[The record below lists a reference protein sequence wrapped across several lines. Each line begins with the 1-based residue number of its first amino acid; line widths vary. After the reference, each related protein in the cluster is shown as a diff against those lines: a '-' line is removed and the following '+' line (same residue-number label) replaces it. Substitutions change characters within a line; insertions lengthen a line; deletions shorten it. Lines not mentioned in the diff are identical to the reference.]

1 MNRDKKRDMTRGPV
15 LPTLIFFTVPLI
27 LGNLLQLLYNAAD
40 SVIAGNYI
48 GSAALAAIGAAAPIM
63 NLAVLFISGMC
74 LGTGILISVEYGS
87 GDQARMERQLST
99 ILITGIVFSV
109 AVSAVMIPL
118 AGPVLRLTRVD
129 ESVLPLARQYL
140 QVIFIGLIF
149 TFLYNFLASA
159 LRALGDS
166 RTPLIFLGI
175 SSVINI
181 LGDLLCVRVLQMGVL
196 GSAVAT
202 VFSQAVSVIL
212 CVLYIRARIPALNLG
227 RKWFRFDRSL
237 LGSTLGYGF
246 TSAMQQAC
254 LQLGK
259 VLIQSEVNSMG
270 VAAAA
275 AFTVVN
281 RVDDFAYTPEQN
293 IAHGA
298 HGPGARGL
306 PQGTASGIRLRPVPG
321 RGDAALFHAHRF
333 PLCQQGGSDARGGR
347 HRGCALCHPD
357 QPHVPSARPHKRRA
371 GLVPGDGRD
380 EDHAAFYLY
389 QRAWTGDRGDLD
401 RPGGRPDLGFC
412 LGQFCRLA
420 SDDGGRAAHPPAR
433 APQEGGVRGGAGF
446 LFFRRRAKAA
456 GGPAPAR
463 IP

>member
-293 IAHGA
+293 IAHAMSAFVAQNRGA
-298 HGPGARGL
+298 GHTDRVREGFRKGL
-306 PQGTASGIRLRPVPG
+306 LLEFGY
-321 RGDAALFHAHRF
+321 
-333 PLCQQGGSDARGGR
+333 
-347 HRGCALCHPD
+347 ALCLGAVTLLFSTPIVSLFVNKADPMHAE
-357 QPHVPSARPHKRRA
+357 VVTAAARYVTLISPMYLLPALTNGVQGWFRGMGEMKIT
-371 GLVPGDGRD
+371 LLSTFINVLGRVI
-380 EDHAAFYLY
+380 AVI
-389 QRAWTGDRGDLD
+389 WI
-401 RPGGRPDLGFC
+401 
-412 LGQFCRLA
+412 
-420 SDDGGRAAHPPAR
+420 AR
-433 APQEGGVRGGAGF
+433 
-446 LFFRRRAKAA
+446 A
-456 GGPAPAR
+456 GGPIWDFAWANFAGWLLMMAVELPILLHGLRRKEA
-463 IP
+463 

>member
-293 IAHGA
+293 IAHAMSTFLAQNRGA
-298 HGPGARGL
+298 GHGDRVREGFRKGL
-306 PQGTASGIRLRPVPG
+306 LLEFGY
-321 RGDAALFHAHRF
+321 
-333 PLCQQGGSDARGGR
+333 
-347 HRGCALCHPD
+347 ALCLGAVTLLFSTPIVSLFVNKADPMHAE
-357 QPHVPSARPHKRRA
+357 VVTAAARYVTLISPMYLLPALTNGVQGWFRGMGEMKIT
-371 GLVPGDGRD
+371 LLSTFINVLGRVI
-380 EDHAAFYLY
+380 AVI
-389 QRAWTGDRGDLD
+389 WI
-401 RPGGRPDLGFC
+401 
-412 LGQFCRLA
+412 
-420 SDDGGRAAHPPAR
+420 AR
-433 APQEGGVRGGAGF
+433 
-446 LFFRRRAKAA
+446 A
-456 GGPAPAR
+456 GGPIWDFAWANFAGWLLMMAVELPILLHGLRRKEA
-463 IP
+463 